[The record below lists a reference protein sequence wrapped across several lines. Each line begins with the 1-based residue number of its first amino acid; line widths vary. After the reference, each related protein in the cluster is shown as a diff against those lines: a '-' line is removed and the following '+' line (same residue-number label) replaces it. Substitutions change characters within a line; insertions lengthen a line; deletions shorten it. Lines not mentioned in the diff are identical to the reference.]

1 MKGKIME
8 LSIKEKEAIIKIF
21 NEYLAEYLAA
31 GIAHKEAVI
40 FARHKTRQNAA
51 VMINTYFK

>member
-1 MKGKIME
+1 ME
-8 LSIKEKEAIIKIF
+8 LSIKEKEAIIKIL